1 MRTRR
6 ENIES
11 IHFPTSM
18 EDWDR
23 ARAELGY
30 EELYHFQK
38 RGIEKKYAL
47 EAEST

>member
-1 MRTRR
+1 MRSRL
-6 ENIES
+6 ENIMA

-23 ARAELGY
+23 AKAELGY

-38 RGIEKKYAL
+38 RGIEKKYTL